1 MNHGSRSFM
10 SICMRMRLVV
20 TYTNVQCTYNALHAP
35 NLDPVEVKPCK
46 TNKGLDDRLKN
57 LYLENL

>member
-1 MNHGSRSFM
+1 M